1 MWQVHYREL
10 RGHPGL
16 PGLGLRRCSD
26 EVLPDLRALLL
37 SEVPQ
42 PHSSAPLCTPQASP
56 EVQLTQQLHSNLSH
70 PLPRKT
76 HRVDMVFP
84 SVLRN
89 GVHKSELHT
98 VQLILD
104 CSMPTEAW
112 VQISAL
118 AFT

>member
-1 MWQVHYREL
+1 MRFSQTLEL
-10 RGHPGL
+10 YCSVRSPNLTL
-16 PGLGLRRCSD
+16 PLLFVLLR
-26 EVLPDLRALLL
+26 P
-37 SEVPQ
+37 
-42 PHSSAPLCTPQASP
+42 PL

-70 PLPRKT
+70 PLPRKN